1 MHRSMLNK
9 YYEPTYAIVTMVA
22 MRTFWLLEEN
32 GCYGRQNFE
41 KLILSKLF
49 VFFLVRA
56 LILKDQS
63 NKKCV
68 SIKISIK
75 IHFPLLY
82 QPRFYLRMK

>member
-41 KLILSKLF
+41 KLILSNLF
-49 VFFLVRA
+49 VFF
-56 LILKDQS
+56 S
-63 NKKCV
+63 C
-68 SIKISIK
+68 
-75 IHFPLLY
+75 
-82 QPRFYLRMK
+82 